1 MTEHTG
7 PAGSA
12 DEPERDVDDAGAVEY
27 AETNIDDTAGRAAD
41 EPTPADETAAEET
54 AADETT
60 ATAGADDATVGGE
73 AGGADTPAVSEAD
86 TPADSDTPMEAD
98 VETPAEA
105 DGDGR
110 MADVVHITPAQPGEA
125 ADTELVEAA
134 EADDPIG
141 GTDGAELATAAADLS
156 AVQADDALLDALGG
170 PDAKVADELG
180 DAELGALLLAWRR
193 DIDSERIPEL
203 IDADTAATEIR
214 TASLAKRYAGRGR
227 KRRFMVPVAAAAAVL
242 AIGFTGTAL
251 AARDAQPGDTLWG
264 LSKVLYTD
272 HARSVEAA
280 ASVRSSMD
288 EARLAIASDR
298 YSEARSALSQAE
310 KDLRDVTATEE
321 AAQLKAR
328 HMQLMQRLEGNP
340 DEGGQHPPESSKDG
354 SSSKSSSPDSSS
366 PDSSSPTGSQPQ
378 PGPDDPTGTAPTE
391 SEEPTTSEPDDTT
404 TGSPSSETPTPSTE
418 TSDDTGRSS
427 DGSGSGSG
435 ALESP
440 ALSGSTN

>member
-1 MTEHTG
+1 
-7 PAGSA
+7 
-12 DEPERDVDDAGAVEY
+12 
-27 AETNIDDTAGRAAD
+27 
-41 EPTPADETAAEET
+41 
-54 AADETT
+54 
-60 ATAGADDATVGGE
+60 
-73 AGGADTPAVSEAD
+73 
-86 TPADSDTPMEAD
+86 
-98 VETPAEA
+98 
-105 DGDGR
+105 
-110 MADVVHITPAQPGEA
+110 MADVVHITPAETVGSGDA
-125 ADTELVEAA
+125 ELGEAA

-340 DEGGQHPPESSKDG
+340 DEGAQQPPESSKDG
-354 SSSKSSSPDSSS
+354 SSPKSTSPDSSS

-391 SEEPTTSEPDDTT
+391 PEEPTTSEPDDTT
-404 TGSPSSETPTPSTE
+404 TGSPSSETPTPSSE
-418 TSDDTGRSS
+418 TSDDSGRSS
-427 DGSGSGSG
+427 DGSDSGS
-435 ALESP
+435 LESP